1 MNTIES
7 ILDGGMNSTAKHLE
21 AIEAKFFEVIKVQ
34 LHPNI
39 EGFNSPDNYGIYKG
53 TGGDALSVMGKDF
66 VPMQQ
71 REFMDSIIH
80 TVFECG
86 SDLDLETL
94 EFKEFK
100 GGRQIEFSISLAPL
114 DFENTMGLRDVT
126 ENKLTFSTSYDGS
139 KSSAISLYTV
149 RQICSNG
156 MMGWGMETVLK
167 GKNTQGGKNK
177 ILTYCD
183 EVMHIVEEVK
193 KFNIKMRELDIQKVG
208 KAEVEA
214 FKLKLLGYNKE
225 SLLSKPKRLV
235 KKVDKK
241 TGVESIVEDAN
252 QDSKKFAILDRINE
266 SIELEFSR
274 TGETKF
280 GLLQGITHYTN
291 HVANG
296 SKTVTDEE
304 YIRFY
309 AGAKMND
316 MAQQLV
322 FAN

>member
-1 MNTIES
+1 MSTIES
-7 ILDGGMNSTAKHLE
+7 ILGGGMNSTSKHLE

-39 EGFNSPDNYGIYKG
+39 EGFNSPENYGVYKG

-149 RQICSNG
+149 RQVCSNG

-225 SLLSKPKRLV
+225 TLLSKPV
-235 KKVDKK
+235 KLNDK
-241 TGVESIVEDAN
+241 GVEVK
-252 QDSKKFAILDRINE
+252 QDGKKFAILDKINE

-274 TGETKF
+274 TGETAF

-291 HVANG
+291 HVANS
-296 SKTVTDEE
+296 SKDVTNEE

-316 MAQQLV
+316 RAQQLV

>member
-1 MNTIES
+1 MNTIEN
-7 ILDGGMNSTAKHLE
+7 LLAGGLNSTEKHLK
-21 AIEAKFFEVIKVQ
+21 AIEARFFEVVKVQ

-39 EGFNSPDNYGIYKG
+39 EGFISPDNYGVYKG
-53 TGGDALSVMGKDF
+53 TGGEALSVMGKDF

-71 REFMDSIIH
+71 KEFMDSIIH

-114 DFENTMGLRDVT
+114 DFENSMGLRDVT
-126 ENKLTFSTSYDGS
+126 ENRLTFSTSYDGS

-149 RQICSNG
+149 RQVCSNG

-167 GKNTQGGKNK
+167 GKNTAGGKSK

-193 KFNIKMRELDIQKVG
+193 KFNIKMKQLDIQKVG

-225 SLLSKPKRLV
+225 TLAKSEKNET
-235 KKVDKK
+235 KKL
-241 TGVESIVEDAN
+241 N
-252 QDSKKFAILDRINE
+252 ILDKINE
-266 SIELEFSR
+266 SIELEFAR

-291 HVANG
+291 HVANN
-296 SKTVTDEE
+296 SKTITDEE
-304 YIRFY
+304 FIRFY
-309 AGAKMND
+309 NGAKMND
-316 MAQQLV
+316 KAQELV
-322 FAN
+322 FTN

>member
-1 MNTIES
+1 MNTVES
-7 ILDGGMNSTAKHLE
+7 ILDGGINSTSNHL
-21 AIEAKFFEVIKVQ
+21 ASIEAKFFEVVKVQ
-34 LHPNI
+34 LHPNV
-39 EGFNSPDNYGIYKG
+39 EGFKSPDNYGIYKS
-53 TGGDALSVMGKDF
+53 TGGNALSVMGKDF

-86 SDLDLETL
+86 ADLDLETL
-94 EFKEFK
+94 EFNTYK

-139 KSSAISLYTV
+139 RSSAISLYTV
-149 RQICSNG
+149 RKICTNG
-156 MMGWGMETVLK
+156 MMGWGMESVLK
-167 GKNTQGGKNK
+167 GKNTIGGKTK

-193 KFNIKMRELDIQKVG
+193 KFNIKMRQLDIQKVG

-225 SLLSKPKRLV
+225 SLLKAEKPEP
-235 KKVDKK
+235 KKM
-241 TGVESIVEDAN
+241 N
-252 QDSKKFAILDRINE
+252 ILDKINE

-274 TGETKF
+274 TGETAF

-291 HVANG
+291 HVANS
-296 SKTVTDEE
+296 SKTITDEE

-309 AGAKMND
+309 NGAKLND
-316 MAQQLV
+316 KAQQLV

>member
-21 AIEAKFFEVIKVQ
+21 AIEARFFEVVKVQ

-39 EGFNSPDNYGIYKG
+39 EGFKSPDNYGIYKS

-86 SDLDLETL
+86 ADLDLETL
-94 EFKEFK
+94 EFKQFK

-114 DFENTMGLRDVT
+114 DFENSMGLRDVT

-149 RQICSNG
+149 RQVCSNG
-156 MMGWGMETVLK
+156 MMGWGMESVLK
-167 GKNTQGGKNK
+167 GKNTIGGKNK

-193 KFNIKMRELDIQKVG
+193 KFNIKMRQLDIQKVG
-208 KAEVEA
+208 RSEVEA

-225 SLLSKPKRLV
+225 SLLKSEKPEP
-235 KKVDKK
+235 KKM
-241 TGVESIVEDAN
+241 N
-252 QDSKKFAILDRINE
+252 ILDKINE

-274 TGETKF
+274 TGETAF

-291 HVANG
+291 HVANS
-296 SKTVTDEE
+296 SKTITDEE

-309 AGAKMND
+309 QGAKLND
-316 MAQQLV
+316 KAQQLV

>member
-1 MNTIES
+1 MNTIEN
-7 ILDGGMNSTAKHLE
+7 LLAGGLNSTEKHLK
-21 AIEAKFFEVIKVQ
+21 AIEARFFEVVKVQ

-39 EGFNSPDNYGIYKG
+39 EGFISPDNYGVYKG
-53 TGGDALSVMGKDF
+53 TGGEALSVMGKDF

-71 REFMDSIIH
+71 KEFMDSIIH

-114 DFENTMGLRDVT
+114 DFENSMGLRDVT
-126 ENKLTFSTSYDGS
+126 ENRLTFSTSYDGS

-149 RQICSNG
+149 RQVCSNG

-167 GKNTQGGKNK
+167 GKNTAGGKSK

-193 KFNIKMRELDIQKVG
+193 KFNIKMKQLDIQKVG

-225 SLLSKPKRLV
+225 TLAKSEKNET
-235 KKVDKK
+235 KKL
-241 TGVESIVEDAN
+241 N
-252 QDSKKFAILDRINE
+252 ILDKINE
-266 SIELEFSR
+266 SIEIEFAR

-291 HVANG
+291 HVANN
-296 SKTVTDEE
+296 SKTITDEE
-304 YIRFY
+304 FIRFY
-309 AGAKMND
+309 NGAKMND
-316 MAQQLV
+316 KAQELV
-322 FAN
+322 FTN